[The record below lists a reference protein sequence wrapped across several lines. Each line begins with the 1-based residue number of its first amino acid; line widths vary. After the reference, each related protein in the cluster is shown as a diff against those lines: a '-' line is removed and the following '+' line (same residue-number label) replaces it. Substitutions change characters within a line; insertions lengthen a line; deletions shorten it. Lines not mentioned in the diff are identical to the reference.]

1 MDNKFIPYGSQWVDE
16 EDIEAVTET
25 LKSDF
30 LTTGPKIDEFEEKF
44 AEYVD
49 AEYAVA
55 VANGTAALHA
65 ANFAAGISE
74 GDEVITTPITFA
86 ATANSVLY
94 QGGTPVFADIDEKTY
109 NIDPKSIK
117 EKITDKTKAII
128 PVHYNGQPCA
138 MDEIK
143 EIANKYDL
151 TIIEDG
157 AHALGA
163 TYKDK
168 KVGSIGDMTTFS
180 FHPVKHITTGEGGMV
195 TTDSKELYDKL
206 KQFRTHG
213 ITKDESNY
221 INETDGPWYH
231 EQQMLGFNYRM
242 TDIQCALGISQLE
255 KADKFLK
262 RRREIVE
269 RYNEAFKDFEGIK
282 IPYQAE
288 NNNSSWHIYVIK
300 LELDK
305 LTTDRKEIFEELQ
318 KENLG
323 VNVHYIPVYYHP
335 YYQSL
340 GYEKGLCANAEK
352 LYERIITIPLFP
364 KMSYNLEK
372 KVVNTVKNTIFRYLI
387 N

>member
-1 MDNKFIPYGSQWVDE
+1 MDNKFIPYGSQWIDE
-16 EDIEAVTET
+16 NDIKAVTKT
-25 LKSDF
+25 MKSDF

-44 AEYVD
+44 ADYVD

-65 ANFAAGISE
+65 ASFAAGISK

-94 QGGTPVFADIDEKTY
+94 QGGTPVFAAIDKETY
-109 NIDPKSIK
+109 NIDPKSIE

-128 PVHYNGQPCA
+128 PVHYTGQPCA

-143 EIANKYDL
+143 EITDRYDL

-180 FHPVKHITTGEGGMV
+180 FHPVKHITTGEGGMI
-195 TTDSKELYDKL
+195 TTDSKALYEKL
-206 KQFRTHG
+206 KKFRTHG

-231 EQQMLGFNYRM
+231 EQLMLGFNYRM

-262 RRREIVE
+262 RRKEIAE
-269 RYNEAFKDFEGIK
+269 KYNNVFKDMEGIE
-282 IPYQAE
+282 IPYQA
-288 NNNSSWHIYVIK
+288 NNTNSSWHIYVIQ

-305 LTTDRKEIFEELQ
+305 LTANRKEIFEELQ

-335 YYQSL
+335 YYQKL
-340 GYEKGLCANAEK
+340 EYEKGLCPNAEK

-364 KMSYNLEK
+364 KMKDKDVKEVIK
-372 KVVNTVKNTIFRYLI
+372 RVKNVLNKYK
-387 N
+387 